1 MAEENR
7 GLMPQAVSGVCL
19 TFGAQNPN
27 LQQEKALVEFL
38 SGSDVFINLPTQ
50 IAPLM
55 VIKLSNQHSH
65 FPNESIVVRK
75 IYLKKV

>member
-1 MAEENR
+1 MLDIWGSKPKSATR
-7 GLMPQAVSGVCL
+7 KGPLA
-19 TFGAQNPN
+19 
-27 LQQEKALVEFL
+27 EFL

>member
-27 LQQEKALVEFL
+27 LQQEKGHLQNFLVEVMY
-38 SGSDVFINLPTQ
+38 S
-50 IAPLM
+50 
-55 VIKLSNQHSH
+55 
-65 FPNESIVVRK
+65 
-75 IYLKKV
+75 